1 MNLTLSLC
9 YLAGVIIATTHRN
22 TDFDGLASVIAATLI
37 YPDCLPVMP
46 TQVNPNLKP
55 FLSIHKDL
63 FNFKTADEIDLDT
76 VTRLVV
82 VDINRWERLG
92 RLKQL
97 EEKEGL
103 EIHLWDHHGSGGDI
117 KSSWSCQDEVGATIT
132 LMVRKLKEEN
142 KVLTPIQ
149 ATLFLA
155 GLYEDT
161 GNLTFPATTA
171 EDAYA
176 AGWLMERKADLTLL
190 TTFLKSDYGVKQKDV
205 LFSMLQNA
213 ERTRI
218 NGHHVS
224 INHQEISGHVESLAV
239 VMRMYREI
247 LNVDAAIGIFNN
259 PERKR
264 CMVIGRSDA
273 KSLDIGMIMRGLGGG
288 GHPGAGSAILKK
300 ANPQAVEQ
308 MIVELIKRGQ
318 QSSVLVGDLMSFPVT
333 TIPSDT
339 TMREAAIIL
348 REKGCTGIP
357 VTDGEGRIA
366 GMISRR
372 DFKRVK
378 TESRLDSPVKAFM
391 STNVLTVDP
400 GKSPMQAVGLMVKH
414 DIGRLPVIQ
423 DDKVVGIITRSDTMM
438 YFYDLLPD

>member
-1 MNLTLSLC
+1 M
-9 YLAGVIIATTHRN
+9 IIAATHRN
-22 TDFDGLASVIAATLI
+22 TDFDGLASIIAATLI
-37 YPDCLPVMP
+37 YPDCIPVLP

-63 FNFKTADEIDLDT
+63 FNFKTPEEIDMET
-76 VTRLVV
+76 VTQLVV

-103 EIHLWDHHGSGGDI
+103 EIHLWDHHSGDSNI
-117 KSSWSCQDEVGATIT
+117 KSNWSCQAEVGANIT
-132 LMVRKLKEEN
+132 LMVRKLKEEK
-142 KVLTPIQ
+142 KVLTPVQ
-149 ATLFLA
+149 ATLFMA

-161 GNLTFPATTA
+161 GNLTFPSTTA

-176 AGWLMERKADLTLL
+176 AGWLLERKADLTILA
-190 TTFLKSDYGVKQKDV
+190 TFLKSAYGVKQKDI
-205 LFSMLQNA
+205 LFRMLQEA

-218 NGHHVS
+218 HGHHVS

-247 LNVDAAIGIFNN
+247 LNVDAAFGIFNN
-259 PERKR
+259 PERNS

-273 KSLDIGMIMRGLGGG
+273 ESLDIGMIMRGLGGG
-288 GHPGAGSAILKK
+288 GHPGAGSAMLKK
-300 ANPQAVEQ
+300 ANPQVVEQ
-308 MIVELIKRGQ
+308 MIVEFIKSGQ
-318 QSSVLVGDLMSFPVT
+318 QSSVRVGDLMSFPVV

-339 TMREAAIIL
+339 TMRAVAVTL

-366 GMISRR
+366 GIISRR

-378 TESRLDSPVKAFM
+378 TEARLDSPVKAFM
-391 STNVLTVDP
+391 STNVLTIDP
-400 GKSPMQAVGLMVKH
+400 DKNPMQAANLMVKH
-414 DIGRLPVIQ
+414 DIGRLPVIK
-423 DDKVVGIITRSDTMM
+423 DGKVVGIITRSDTMM